1 VPGYRYHAFAGVSV
15 HDLVPPTR
23 RGPFDRLWTRLA
35 VKLFWKIEQ
44 QQLQRASQSF
54 LDGAVVGSGCRVT
67 ARSWC
72 ANPGSRENIRI
83 GDRVICRGWV
93 RSEDFHP
100 GEIIIG
106 DEVYLGDDTILS
118 CAERIEIGHGTML
131 AHGVQVFDNDS
142 HPLHADLRER
152 DRRIAVGIGSGLR
165 NDIVS
170 APIEIGE
177 DAWIG
182 FNSIILKGV
191 RIGRG
196 SVIAAGSVVTADVP
210 PNTIVAGNPARVV
223 REIGTSHVR
232 ES

>member
-1 VPGYRYHAFAGVSV
+1 MWVAR
-15 HDLVPPTR
+15 
-23 RGPFDRLWTRLA
+23 
-35 VKLFWKIEQ
+35 KLFREMEREQ
-44 QQLQRASQSF
+44 LRWAIQSF
-54 LDGAVVGSGCRVT
+54 LDGAVVGSGCRLT
-67 ARSWC
+67 GRAWC
-72 ANPGSRENIRI
+72 VNSGPKANIRI
-83 GDRVICRGWV
+83 GDHVICRGLV

-118 CAERIEIGHGTML
+118 SAERIKIGRGTML
-131 AHGVQVFDNDS
+131 AHGVHVFDNDS

-152 DRRIAVGIGSGLR
+152 DRRIAVGIESGPR
-165 NDIVS
+165 DDIVS

-210 PNTIVAGNPARVV
+210 PDTIVAGNPARVV
-223 REIGTSHVR
+223 REIGTSAVL